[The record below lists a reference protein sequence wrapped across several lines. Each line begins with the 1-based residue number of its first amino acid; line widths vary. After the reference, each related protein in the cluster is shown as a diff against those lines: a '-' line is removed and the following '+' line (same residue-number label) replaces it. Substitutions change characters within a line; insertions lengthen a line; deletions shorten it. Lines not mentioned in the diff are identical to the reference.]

1 MHHSIKKMMLMK
13 VVKNKYEQLHNVHLI
28 ILNEWIYFD
37 LFPTQDTVKQRER
50 RRRNKDETK
59 TKEKQETSERIN
71 QRDASEKK
79 EEQQQNER

>member
-1 MHHSIKKMMLMK
+1 MHHSIKKKMLMK

-37 LFPTQDTVKQRER
+37 LFPKQDTAKQRER
-50 RRRNKDETK
+50 RTDEAEA
-59 TKEKQETSERIN
+59 KEKQETSERIN

-79 EEQQQNER
+79 EEQQENER